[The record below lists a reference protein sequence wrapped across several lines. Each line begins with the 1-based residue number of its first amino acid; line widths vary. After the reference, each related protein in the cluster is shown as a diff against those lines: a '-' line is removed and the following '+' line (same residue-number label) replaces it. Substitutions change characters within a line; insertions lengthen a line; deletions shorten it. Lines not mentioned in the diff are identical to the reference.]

1 MSDIK
6 SVKPNNEEYSIKAFC
21 KKYNALKSAQA
32 KGALISKIIKQ
43 DNYVPFV
50 MKDALM
56 INVVKC
62 TMLDKETGHIK
73 VNSSAEYLLLI
84 RVFIEQYTYLKVETP
99 GFYEEYDEL
108 VKSGL
113 FDLLIV
119 GNENVEPLIPRAEIT
134 EFKNLLNLKKN
145 DLMTNQYEPHAFIT
159 GQVDRFIKLGEATL
173 TPVVDAITNK
183 IAGLSNDDIADIAA
197 KFQNLL
203 STLQK
208 DTEKINTI
216 DKRYNS

>member
-1 MSDIK
+1 M
-6 SVKPNNEEYSIKAFC
+6 
-21 KKYNALKSAQA
+21 
-32 KGALISKIIKQ
+32 KQ
-43 DNYVPFV
+43 NNYVPFV

-56 INVVKC
+56 TNVVKC

-119 GNENVEPLIPRAEIT
+119 GNENVESLIPRAEIT

-197 KFQNLL
+197 KSQNLL

>member
-1 MSDIK
+1 MSDIKAIK
-6 SVKPNNEEYSIKAFC
+6 SVKPNNEEYSIKTFC
-21 KKYNALKSAQA
+21 KKYNELKSAQT
-32 KGALISKIIKQ
+32 KGALIAKIMKRN
-43 DNYVPFV
+43 NYVPFV
-50 MKDALM
+50 IKDALM
-56 INVVKC
+56 TNIVKC
-62 TMLDKETGHIK
+62 TMLDKETGNIK

-84 RVFIEQYTYLKVETP
+84 RVFIEQYTYLKVETS
-99 GFYEEYDEL
+99 GFFEEYDEL

-119 GNENVEPLIPRAEIT
+119 GNENVEPLIPRGEIA

-159 GQVDRFIKLGEATL
+159 GQVNRFVKLGEATL

-208 DTEKINTI
+208 DTEK
-216 DKRYNS
+216 

>member
-6 SVKPNNEEYSIKAFC
+6 SVKQNNEEYSIKAFC

-32 KGALISKIIKQ
+32 KGALIAKIMKQ
-43 DNYVPFV
+43 NNYVPFV

-56 INVVKC
+56 TNVVKC
-62 TMLDKETGHIK
+62 TMLDKETGIIK

-119 GNENVEPLIPRAEIT
+119 GNENVEPLIPRGEII

-183 IAGLSNDDIADIAA
+183 IAGLSNDDIANIAA

-208 DTEKINTI
+208 DTEK
-216 DKRYNS
+216 

>member
-6 SVKPNNEEYSIKAFC
+6 VVKTTESKKVHTIKAFC
-21 KKYNALKSAQA
+21 KKYNDLKSTQA
-32 KGALISKIIKQ
+32 KGALIASILKK
-43 DNYVPFV
+43 DMYVPFV

-56 INVVKC
+56 SNIVKC
-62 TMLDKETGHIK
+62 TMLDKETGNIK

-99 GFYEEYDEL
+99 GFFEEYDEL

-119 GNENVEPLIPRAEIT
+119 GNENIEPLIPRAEIT

-159 GQVDRFIKLGEATL
+159 CQVDRFIKLGKATL
-173 TPVVDAITNK
+173 SPVVDAITKK
-183 IAGLSNDDIADIAA
+183 IEGLSNEDIADIAV
-197 KFQNLL
+197 K
-203 STLQK
+203 LQSLMDGIESGTK
-208 DTEKINTI
+208 KSEK
-216 DKRYNS
+216 

>member
-1 MSDIK
+1 MSDIKAIK
-6 SVKPNNEEYSIKAFC
+6 SVKPNNEEYSIKTFC
-21 KKYNALKSAQA
+21 KKYNELKSVQA
-32 KGALISKIIKQ
+32 KGALIAKIMKR
-43 DNYVPFV
+43 NSYVPFV

-56 INVVKC
+56 TNIVKC
-62 TMLDKETGHIK
+62 TMLDKETGNIK

-84 RVFIEQYTYLKVETP
+84 RVFIEQYTYLKVETS
-99 GFYEEYDEL
+99 GFFEEYDEL

-119 GNENVEPLIPRAEIT
+119 GNENVEPLIPRGEIA

-159 GQVDRFIKLGEATL
+159 GQVNRFVKLGEATL

-183 IAGLSNDDIADIAA
+183 IAGLSNNDIADIAA

-208 DTEKINTI
+208 DTK
-216 DKRYNS
+216 K

>member
-1 MSDIK
+1 MSDIKAIK

-32 KGALISKIIKQ
+32 KGALIAKIMKQ

-56 INVVKC
+56 TNVVKC
-62 TMLDKETGHIK
+62 TMLDKETGNIK

-159 GQVDRFIKLGEATL
+159 GQVDRFVKLGEATL
-173 TPVVDAITNK
+173 TPVIDAITNK
-183 IAGLSNDDIADIAA
+183 IA
-197 KFQNLL
+197 
-203 STLQK
+203 
-208 DTEKINTI
+208 
-216 DKRYNS
+216 

>member
-1 MSDIK
+1 MSDIKAIK

-21 KKYNALKSAQA
+21 KKYNELKSAQA
-32 KGALISKIIKQ
+32 KGALIAKIMKQ
-43 DNYVPFV
+43 NNYVPFV

-56 INVVKC
+56 TNVVKC
-62 TMLDKETGHIK
+62 TMLDKETGNIK

-119 GNENVEPLIPRAEIT
+119 GNENVEPLIPRAEII

-173 TPVVDAITNK
+173 TPVIDAITNK
-183 IAGLSNDDIADIAA
+183 IAGLSNDDIANIAA

-208 DTEKINTI
+208 DTEK
-216 DKRYNS
+216 

>member
-6 SVKPNNEEYSIKAFC
+6 VVKTTESKKAHTIKSFC
-21 KKYNALKSAQA
+21 KKYNDLKSTQA
-32 KGALISKIIKQ
+32 KGALIASILKK
-43 DNYVPFV
+43 DMYVPFI

-56 INVVKC
+56 SNIVKC
-62 TMLDKETGHIK
+62 TMLDKETGNIK

-99 GFYEEYDEL
+99 GFFEEYDEL

-159 GQVDRFIKLGEATL
+159 GQVDKFIKLGEATL
-173 TPVVDAITNK
+173 SPVVDALTKK
-183 IAGLSNDDIADIAA
+183 IEGLSNEDIANIAA
-197 KFQNLL
+197 K
-203 STLQK
+203 LQSLMDGIESGTK
-208 DTEKINTI
+208 KSEK
-216 DKRYNS
+216 

>member
-32 KGALISKIIKQ
+32 KGALIAKIMKQ
-43 DNYVPFV
+43 NNYVPFV

-56 INVVKC
+56 TNVVKC
-62 TMLDKETGHIK
+62 TMLDKETGNIK

-119 GNENVEPLIPRAEIT
+119 GNENVEPLIPRAEII

-145 DLMTNQYEPHAFIT
+145 DLMTNQYELHAFIT

-173 TPVVDAITNK
+173 TPVIDAITNK
-183 IAGLSNDDIADIAA
+183 IAGLSNDDIANIAA

-208 DTEKINTI
+208 DTEK
-216 DKRYNS
+216 

>member
-1 MSDIK
+1 MSDIKAIK
-6 SVKPNNEEYSIKAFC
+6 SVKPNNEEYSIKTFC
-21 KKYNALKSAQA
+21 KKYNELKSVQA
-32 KGALISKIIKQ
+32 KGALIAKIMKR
-43 DNYVPFV
+43 NSYVPFV

-56 INVVKC
+56 TNIVKC
-62 TMLDKETGHIK
+62 TMLDKETGNIK

-84 RVFIEQYTYLKVETP
+84 RVFIEQYTYLKVETS
-99 GFYEEYDEL
+99 GFFEEYDEL

-119 GNENVEPLIPRAEIT
+119 GNENVEPLIPRGEIA

-159 GQVDRFIKLGEATL
+159 GQVNRFVKLGEATL

-208 DTEKINTI
+208 DTK
-216 DKRYNS
+216 K

>member
-1 MSDIK
+1 MSDIKAIK
-6 SVKPNNEEYSIKAFC
+6 SVKPNKEEYSIKVFC
-21 KKYNALKSAQA
+21 KKYNELKSAQA
-32 KGALISKIIKQ
+32 KGALIAKIMKQ
-43 DNYVPFV
+43 NNYVPFV

-56 INVVKC
+56 TNVVKC
-62 TMLDKETGHIK
+62 TMLDKETGNIK

-119 GNENVEPLIPRAEIT
+119 GNENVEPLIPRTEII

-183 IAGLSNDDIADIAA
+183 ITGLSNDDIANIAA

-208 DTEKINTI
+208 DTEK
-216 DKRYNS
+216 